1 MDERWQR
8 VNTHN
13 VPWWSAQNSNINI
26 LHLWYKF
33 PSQDRSTACYATLQ
47 MVSSLSQL
55 EIWLVPGT
63 GWTQAGDQFD
73 QWRLSQPQLDNLLA
87 LASSWSRDFIKRNG
101 SKGEGARSSSVTPSL
116 VEKVTTG
123 SSNPLLSSLGG
134 NWASHPTLRALPTE
148 TTGCYENYTLWH
160 SLQSCTFL
168 NHLFTLRSSLLHC
181 LFWRQP
187 WHSVDAAASF
197 TSTG

>member
-1 MDERWQR
+1 MQHFKW
-8 VNTHN
+8 
-13 VPWWSAQNSNINI
+13 
-26 LHLWYKF
+26 F
-33 PSQDRSTACYATLQ
+33 PLPASSRSSFKL
-47 MVSSLSQL
+47 
-55 EIWLVPGT
+55 IVPGT

-168 NHLFTLRSSLLHC
+168 NHLLILRSSLLHC

>member
-1 MDERWQR
+1 MQHSKW
-8 VNTHN
+8 
-13 VPWWSAQNSNINI
+13 
-26 LHLWYKF
+26 F
-33 PSQDRSTACYATLQ
+33 PLPPSSRSSFKL
-47 MVSSLSQL
+47 
-55 EIWLVPGT
+55 IVPGT

-148 TTGCYENYTLWH
+148 TTGCYENYTLH
-160 SLQSCTFL
+160 VLFL
-168 NHLFTLRSSLLHC
+168 IT
-181 LFWRQP
+181 FWRWDLPCCIVCSDVNHDILLMRQLHLP
-187 WHSVDAAASF
+187 VQDNQCRQEKLRRQENWDEDCKRHWD
-197 TSTG
+197 